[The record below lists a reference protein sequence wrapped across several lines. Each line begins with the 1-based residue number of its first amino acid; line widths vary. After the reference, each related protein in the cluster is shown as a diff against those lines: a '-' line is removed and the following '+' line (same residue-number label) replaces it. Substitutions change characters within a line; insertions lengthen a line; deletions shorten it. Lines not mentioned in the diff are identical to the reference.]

1 MSLPL
6 TSARCSRLAIVLST
20 VVALSAPV
28 RVSAQTVG
36 APAETKPFAAFS
48 ASAQSLRDS
57 VVAIARSQVGTK
69 YRRGGATPKKGFD
82 CSGLIKYIMTA
93 LNLEVPRTAK
103 QQSVVGLAIAR
114 DTSRLLPGDLVTFG
128 KGTRGSVSHIG
139 IYVGDGRFVHA
150 SSVAGRVVE
159 SKIDRPASSLVKI
172 WKGARRM
179 FSLDDSVA
187 ANTVVLAAK
196 GGGGN

>member
-6 TSARCSRLAIVLST
+6 TSARWSRLAIVLYT
-20 VVALSAPV
+20 VVTLGAPASAK
-28 RVSAQTVG
+28 AQTVG
-36 APAETKPFAAFS
+36 ASAEPKPFAAFS

-57 VVAIARSQVGTK
+57 VVAMARSQVGTK

-103 QQSVVGLAIAR
+103 QQAGVGLAIAR

-128 KGTRGSVSHIG
+128 KGTKGSVSHIG

-172 WKGARRM
+172 WKGARRLL
-179 FSLDDSVA
+179 SLDDSVA
-187 ANTVVLAAK
+187 ASSVVLASK
-196 GGGGN
+196 GGGGQ